1 MTEALESLLHISQT
15 GLAVGF
21 VVFLRVG
28 AAMAVM
34 PAFGERSIPERVRLA
49 LALAFTVIVAPAVAD
64 RITPALGSGSGLVLL
79 LFGEV
84 VAGLALGLALR
95 LFVLALQIAGSVAA
109 QSTSLS
115 QIFGTAALEPLP
127 AIGHV
132 MVISGLA
139 LAVMTG
145 LHLRVAEALIGSYSA
160 FPPGRIPTPGIIAD
174 WGLLRVAQAF
184 SLAFTLAVPFV
195 IASFIYNLALG
206 VINKAMPQLMVAFVG
221 APAITAG
228 GLVLMFL
235 TLPILLSVWADGLHR
250 FLANPYGGG
259 G

>member
-1 MTEALESLLHISQT
+1 MNDVLAQLLTVGQT
-15 GLAVGF
+15 GFAIGF
-21 VVFLRVG
+21 LVFLRIG

-34 PAFGERSIPERVRLA
+34 PAFGERSIPQRLRLM
-49 LALAFTVIVAPAVAD
+49 LALAFTVIVAPAVSDKIAPLAVQG
-64 RITPALGSGSGLVLL
+64 TALVLML
-79 LFGEV
+79 LGEV
-84 VAGLALGLALR
+84 VAGLALGIALR
-95 LFVLALQIAGSVAA
+95 LFVLALQIAGSIAA

-115 QIFGTAALEPLP
+115 QIFGTIALEPLP

-145 LHLRVAEALIGSYSA
+145 LHVRVAEALIGSYNV
-160 FPPGRIPTPGIIAD
+160 FPPGQIPTPSVIAD
-174 WGLLRVAQAF
+174 WGLSRVAQAF
-184 SLAFTLAVPFV
+184 SLAFTLAAPFV

-228 GLVLMFL
+228 GLILLFL
-235 TLPILLSVWADGLHR
+235 SLPVLLSVWSDELQR